1 MAEDRTN
8 RIPVPAQV
16 PLRNKSNQALAIR
29 RVGAISPIAMKIVEN
44 MVVLQKDGMMTGTGY
59 MDYKVELLGKSC
71 VFVEKNNK

>member
-29 RVGAISPIAMKIVEN
+29 WAGAISPIVMKIVEN
-44 MVVLQKDGMMTGTGY
+44 MVVLQKRRHDDRYGIYGLQGGITGQV
-59 MDYKVELLGKSC
+59 MRFCRKEQ
-71 VFVEKNNK
+71 